1 MVCAVWCE
9 PLMWRGATTEETNRV
24 SSSAGMAGAGLVGVH
39 DSAPQHSAS
48 DALAGMMM
56 KGAVKCDKQVEEQ

>member
-1 MVCAVWCE
+1 MVCAACCA
-9 PLMWRGATTEETNRV
+9 PLMWQGAATEETGRV
-24 SSSAGMAGAGLVGVH
+24 SSSADVAGTELVGMH
-39 DSAPQHSAS
+39 DSAAQHSAS

>member
-1 MVCAVWCE
+1 MQLLRKLVESAALVMWTVLVW
-9 PLMWRGATTEETNRV
+9 
-24 SSSAGMAGAGLVGVH
+24 LVLH

>member
-1 MVCAVWCE
+1 MLESAAVV
-9 PLMWRGATTEETNRV
+9 MWPV
-24 SSSAGMAGAGLVGVH
+24 LVWLVLH